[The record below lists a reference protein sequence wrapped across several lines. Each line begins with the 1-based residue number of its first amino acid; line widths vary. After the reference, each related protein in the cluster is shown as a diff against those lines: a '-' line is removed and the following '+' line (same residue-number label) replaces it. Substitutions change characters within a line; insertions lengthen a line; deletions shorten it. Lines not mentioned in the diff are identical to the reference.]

1 MSETGTATKAANPT
15 ELLGQLRDEVRDAV
29 AEMKSER
36 AEIEKERKEA
46 EKVLR
51 ELKSTSTSNG
61 QQVAELEQKVTS
73 ALNQAGRSI
82 QQARDEAVAG
92 VEQTARQ
99 SAGAVA
105 GVVTEQLE
113 VANDRAEKLQ
123 ATNARLEA
131 RQLWSAAAAMC
142 LVLLPAATVVAG
154 VWMSVA
160 ALVTGW
166 GWVLEVGIGPWLHI
180 GRGLV
185 VVVGTA
191 GALYAGYRTVRWVA
205 SLVGVWIGEGRPK
218 WPSWRRRKK

>member
-1 MSETGTATKAANPT
+1 
-15 ELLGQLRDEVRDAV
+15 
-29 AEMKSER
+29 
-36 AEIEKERKEA
+36 
-46 EKVLR
+46 
-51 ELKSTSTSNG
+51 LKSTSTSNG

-131 RQLWSAAAAMC
+131 RQLWAAAAAMG
-142 LVLLPAATVVAG
+142 LVLRP
-154 VWMSVA
+154 
-160 ALVTGW
+160 
-166 GWVLEVGIGPWLHI
+166 
-180 GRGLV
+180 
-185 VVVGTA
+185 A
-191 GALYAGYRTVRWVA
+191 GAGGHGGWTQ
-205 SLVGVWIGEGRPK
+205 VGGGVPSEGPV
-218 WPSWRRRKK
+218 